1 MHEGTGAHLYPIHV
15 HTVAVC
21 WFRLGLSKWE
31 RLLLILSDF
40 IHSKVISQP
49 THGCM
54 CVCGR
59 MCVILPGVN
68 KKRNLFTLAPYVTK
82 TCRPNPVYCE
92 YPIYLSSITSPSS
105 LPCSPFLYP
114 SLSPTNSPLIQPP
127 QPAFYPYPQF
137 SFCFPSPSSQ
147 AEETGASLGKV
158 WPTTAQWLWVI
169 KVV

>member
-15 HTVAVC
+15 HNVAVC

-54 CVCGR
+54 CVCVH

-68 KKRNLFTLAPYVTK
+68 KKRNLFTLAPYVNK

-92 YPIYLSSITSPSS
+92 YPIYLSSIPSPSS

-127 QPAFYPYPQF
+127 LLFIHTHNSAFASPPLHLKLRRQGHLWAKCGPPQPSGF
-137 SFCFPSPSSQ
+137 
-147 AEETGASLGKV
+147 G
-158 WPTTAQWLWVI
+158 
-169 KVV
+169 